1 MPWEAWFTLGV
12 IVVLIIS
19 LMREMLRVDFTVL
32 IALGLL
38 LLAGIVTP
46 KQAFA
51 GFSDPAV
58 ITIAALY
65 VLAAGI
71 HRTGVLS
78 SIDRILA
85 ARKPTLPGTLVRLM
99 VPRSE
104 ERRVGK
110 EY

>member
-1 MPWEAWFTLGV
+1 DWSSDVCSSDL
-12 IVVLIIS
+12 
-19 LMREMLRVDFTVL
+19 TVL

-85 ARKPTLPGTLVRLM
+85 ARKPTLPGTLVRMM
-99 VPRSE
+99 VPAAVISAFLNNTPDRKST
-104 ERRVGK
+104 RLNSS
-110 EY
+110 